1 MSFLITLLFHRYLRI
16 PLLIGGIFLFS
27 AQTPGTREYQ
37 IKAIFL
43 FNFTQ
48 FIEWPSSSFPTTQ
61 SPMVIGILGKDPFG
75 NYLEEVLSNEKVNGH
90 ALVTHHYNTIDELES
105 DCLILYINSETPKI
119 ETVITKLKGRN
130 ILTVSEAPNFI
141 KQGGMIRFYTKENKI
156 QLQVNPEAAKS
167 ANLTI
172 SSKLLRLAEIV
183 IPSTK
188 NK

>member
-1 MSFLITLLFHRYLRI
+1 MRHRLKISVLILGVLLLT
-16 PLLIGGIFLFS
+16 

-37 IKAIFL
+37 LKAVFI

-48 FIEWPSSSFPTTQ
+48 FVEWPSASFSNAQ
-61 SPMVIGILGKDPFG
+61 SPLVIGILGKDPFG
-75 NYLEEVLSNEKVNGH
+75 NYLEEALSNEKVNGH
-90 ALVTHHYNTIDELES
+90 SLVAHRYNSIEEIEKECNL
-105 DCLILYINSETPKI
+105 LYINLPESAKTEKALSS
-119 ETVITKLKGRN
+119 LKGHS
-130 ILTVSEAPNFI
+130 ILTVSDDPNFL

-156 QLQVNPEAAKS
+156 QLQINPEAAKS

-183 IPSTK
+183 TPKTK